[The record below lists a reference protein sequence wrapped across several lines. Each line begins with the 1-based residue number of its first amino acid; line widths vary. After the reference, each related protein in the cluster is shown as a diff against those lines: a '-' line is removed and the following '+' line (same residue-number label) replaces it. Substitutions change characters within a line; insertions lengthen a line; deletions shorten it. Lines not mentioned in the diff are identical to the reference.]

1 MRRLLFSA
9 LVLAACDYAPA
20 EKVRELS
27 RDVDKVKTEQRVL
40 RTQVESTS
48 DSQKILQASVSAMG
62 SGFNVLSDSV
72 SNQEER
78 VDKLEVRTNTLRR
91 AVESATGRGG
101 APAVQREPNKIGL
114 YLGTRFDTRTLQETN
129 VRTQWCE
136 DEEGVGGYL
145 VSQGA
150 EPNYASLQCW
160 RFGDVAIFRE
170 ETPKGPRI
178 QCLRSITVDDQN
190 RNLRALDCDD
200 GAVVY
205 QFSLR

>member
-1 MRRLLFSA
+1 MRRLVFSA
-9 LVLAACDYAPA
+9 LLAAACDYAPA

-27 RDVDKVKTEQRVL
+27 RDVDRVKVEQRVM
-40 RTQVESTS
+40 RTQVESTA
-48 DSQKILQASVSAMG
+48 DSQRVLQASVSAMG

-78 VDKLEVRTNTLRR
+78 VDRLEVRTNTLRK

-101 APAVQREPNKIGL
+101 APATRREANNIGL
-114 YLGTRFDTRTLQETN
+114 YVGTRFDTRTLQETN
-129 VRTQWCE
+129 VRAQWCE

-145 VSQGA
+145 TAQGA

-160 RFGDVAIFRE
+160 RFGDVAIFRD
-170 ETPKGPRI
+170 ETPKGPHI
-178 QCLRSITVDDQN
+178 QCLRSITVDDEN